1 MPNITFKDITVRNLL
16 KSLKTVHQNVQ
27 QNEANQFYNGFYS
40 QIKVPEQRKWSYW
53 WWLGLYHWLK
63 YAGK

>member
-53 WWLGLYHWLK
+53 WLGLYHWLK